1 VFDNFLVKYGSS
13 IIGYV
18 ILSLPVYF
26 PPQGVKLDA
35 GTTAELTME
44 YVRSRQLLINL
55 AGAIGQV
62 VVLSSKVTQLAGI
75 TSRVSELFEMV
86 ELKIALYILIL
97 YVGS

>member
-1 VFDNFLVKYGSS
+1 MKYGSS

-26 PPQGVKLDA
+26 PPKGVKIDA

-86 ELKIALYILIL
+86 KIWLFFNVLI
-97 YVGS
+97 YF